1 MVQQTLQINQQEFKA
16 TKLTTEHCSI
26 LLIQGQKGNL
36 GCGYFSIGPAEKMG
50 DRFAIVSGVKNF
62 DDMLSAVVLAASST
76 AIAAGVKV
84 GESTGK
90 EALLLMEQ

>member
-1 MVQQTLQINQQEFKA
+1 MVQQTLQINQQDFKA

-50 DRFAIVSGVKNF
+50 DRFAIVSGVK
-62 DDMLSAVVLAASST
+62 
-76 AIAAGVKV
+76 V